1 MIANSRVHR
10 SSVLKPPALYRNVH
24 TGTGLPVCHNPLTPM
39 VIILILSPPPQWDME
54 LGKEIEEATA
64 NERRRGYI
72 PSSHRLTNDMPSTMA
87 ATFLLMLFHSFSP
100 SLLLQLFHLGS

>member
-1 MIANSRVHR
+1 MSEGGAS
-10 SSVLKPPALYRNVH
+10 
-24 TGTGLPVCHNPLTPM
+24 
-39 VIILILSPPPQWDME
+39 
-54 LGKEIEEATA
+54 
-64 NERRRGYI
+64 YI